1 MNLLN
6 KSMVGNYIFQT
17 KLVSHARMR
26 TLGFEYE
33 IIFTEDKKF
42 LRCVYSIIG
51 LTFVKQSI
59 CIPTTVI
66 KIKNVIFI
74 K

>member
-33 IIFTEDKKF
+33 VIFTEDKK
-42 LRCVYSIIG
+42 L
-51 LTFVKQSI
+51 
-59 CIPTTVI
+59 
-66 KIKNVIFI
+66 
-74 K
+74 